1 VTPGDWRDVLLPIRS
16 GREIPMDTHDRHL
29 REPVPLGMWWTN
41 ILLFSVVAW
50 AALFQALF

>member
-1 VTPGDWRDVLLPIRS
+1 MDMRDHRF
-16 GREIPMDTHDRHL
+16 G
-29 REPVPLGMWWTN
+29 EPLPLGLWWTN

>member
-1 VTPGDWRDVLLPIRS
+1 
-16 GREIPMDTHDRHL
+16 MDTHDRHL